1 MTKIYIDP
9 GHNHSGADAGAAG
22 NGLRE
27 QDITYLIASRVE
39 KILLAKG
46 VTVKMSRNSLTAN
59 VTEGGTV
66 NDSLRA
72 RYSEANNWGADLF
85 VSVHCNAH
93 TNTSAKGSEVYCYK
107 SGTKSETLAKNILN
121 GLIWNTDLISRGV
134 KTANYA
140 VIKHTNMPAVL
151 VETGFITNSQ
161 DAKVLGA
168 EDGQKQI
175 AKGIAEGIL
184 EYLGVNYSSGF
195 DDTENS
201 NTENS
206 TELITPNDIVWELAQ
221 RGLVSDKDG
230 MIAEMEQNPNGRL
243 YHLARKIVNRYE

>member
-1 MTKIYIDP
+1 MSKIYIDP
-9 GHNHSGADAGAAG
+9 GHNHSGADTGAAG
-22 NGLRE
+22 NGLME

-39 KILLAKG
+39 KMLLAKG

-72 RYSEANNWGADLF
+72 RYTAANSWGADLF

-93 TNTSAKGSEVYCYK
+93 TNTSAKGCEVYCYK
-107 SGTKSETLAKNILN
+107 SGTKAETLAKNILN
-121 GLIWNTDLISRGV
+121 GLVWNTDLISRGV

-151 VETGFITNSQ
+151 VETGFITNSE
-161 DAKVLGA
+161 DAKILGT

-175 AKGIAEGIL
+175 AKGIAEGIM
-184 EYLGVNYSSGF
+184 EYLGIDYSQEF
-195 DDTENS
+195 DGVKVEEKSD
-201 NTENS
+201 
-206 TELITPNDIVWELAQ
+206 ELTTPNDIVWELAQ

-230 MIAEMEQNPNGRL
+230 MITEMEQNPNGRL
-243 YHLARKIVNRYE
+243 YHLARKIVNGNE